1 MPFQLIQG
9 LKVLYEILLQVSLLF
24 FHLEI
29 QFLLLLMLIISK
41 HTLQLFQRLRQIDQ
55 SLAKILQTHCCL
67 KEIILAFASSS
78 QNRRLQLLFYP
89 SPILLLQIG
98 YILSEMILQYLHV
111 LQL

>member
-1 MPFQLIQG
+1 
-9 LKVLYEILLQVSLLF
+9 
-24 FHLEI
+24 
-29 QFLLLLMLIISK
+29 MLIVSK

-55 SLAKILQTHCCL
+55 SLAKILQTHGCL
-67 KEIILAFASSS
+67 KEIVLAFASSR

-111 LQL
+111 LQLRILQIALVPWLKGSRSLNLSYGGSVS